1 MNAFP
6 DFSTHGYQIEK
17 ELGHNSLGGRVTY
30 LAKNTNTQK
39 LVVIKQFQFAQLG
52 ASWEEYAAYE
62 QEIKVLQNLDFP
74 GIPRYLD
81 SFQTDSGFC
90 MVQEYKNAE
99 SAVART
105 LSPPDIKQIAI
116 ATLEILVYLQAQK
129 PPIIHRDIKPENLL
143 IDEELNVYL
152 VDFGFA
158 RLGGG
163 NIAAS
168 SVVKGT
174 MGFMPPEQMFNRK
187 LTKASDLYGLG
198 ATLICLLTGTKSG
211 EIGNLID
218 ENYNIH
224 FRHLVPPLQ
233 RGWMN
238 WLETMVAPRIQDR
251 YKSAVDALAALRSLD
266 VSGLPKVRI
275 ERDRLEFT
283 ATELGEKITQTV
295 TVSNPIPNTILSGRW
310 QVAPHPNDPPHT
322 PYDHPWIFFDTY
334 KFEGNEVECKITVDS
349 SKLLA
354 NRTYH
359 RQIILHANSEPDSHK
374 IAIEVKTARLPQ
386 AKQMPSLSKDIL
398 KFIFGFIMVGWVLSS
413 QTGIKSLF
421 MIMLAPLVAGFAAAE
436 KTLNA
441 EVNGNALNTFG
452 SVFGATLVI
461 TAMVFVANTFESIFG
476 SGFTNSTGKVI
487 ALLVGFVVSA
497 LVGASVGSVANSRD
511 LTIATFAASGLV
523 IFSSFVFP
531 LLGMSESP
539 LGNGSSLIALILLS
553 SGCSALVYTLAQPR
567 IDDLLKKGFFK
578 QDAVAIVFLTAGF
591 CISLG
596 FGFSHYLNLAIKRE
610 AVEASKILAVAASAL
625 VPLAATAI
633 PLLNLIVFKRN
644 RIIAEYRKSEPY
656 LIKP

>member
-1 MNAFP
+1 
-6 DFSTHGYQIEK
+6 
-17 ELGHNSLGGRVTY
+17 
-30 LAKNTNTQK
+30 
-39 LVVIKQFQFAQLG
+39 
-52 ASWEEYAAYE
+52 
-62 QEIKVLQNLDFP
+62 
-74 GIPRYLD
+74 
-81 SFQTDSGFC
+81 
-90 MVQEYKNAE
+90 
-99 SAVART
+99 
-105 LSPPDIKQIAI
+105 
-116 ATLEILVYLQAQK
+116 
-129 PPIIHRDIKPENLL
+129 
-143 IDEELNVYL
+143 
-152 VDFGFA
+152 
-158 RLGGG
+158 
-163 NIAAS
+163 
-168 SVVKGT
+168 
-174 MGFMPPEQMFNRK
+174 
-187 LTKASDLYGLG
+187 
-198 ATLICLLTGTKSG
+198 
-211 EIGNLID
+211 
-218 ENYNIH
+218 
-224 FRHLVPPLQ
+224 
-233 RGWMN
+233 
-238 WLETMVAPRIQDR
+238 
-251 YKSAVDALAALRSLD
+251 
-266 VSGLPKVRI
+266 
-275 ERDRLEFT
+275 
-283 ATELGEKITQTV
+283 
-295 TVSNPIPNTILSGRW
+295 
-310 QVAPHPNDPPHT
+310 VAPHPNDPPHT

-511 LTIATFAASGLV
+511 LTIAAFAASGLV

-539 LGNGSSLIALILLS
+539 LGNGFSLIALILLS

-567 IDDLLKKGFFK
+567 IHDLLKKGFFK
-578 QDAVAIVFLTAGF
+578 QDAVAIVFLTASF

-596 FGFSHYLNLAIKRE
+596 FGFSHYLNLALKRE
-610 AVEASKILAVAASAL
+610 SVEASKILAVAASAL

>member
-30 LAKNTNTQK
+30 LGKNTNTQK

-52 ASWEEYAAYE
+52 ASWAEYEAYE

-105 LSPPDIKQIAI
+105 FSPPDIKQIAI
-116 ATLEILVYLQAQK
+116 ATLEILVDLQAQK

-174 MGFMPPEQMFNRK
+174 MGFMPPEQMFNRQ
-187 LTKASDLYGLG
+187 LTESSDIYGLG

-211 EIGNLID
+211 ELGNLID
-218 ENYNIH
+218 ENYSIH

-251 YKSAVDALAALRSLD
+251 YKSAVHALAALKSLD

-295 TVSNPIPNTILSGRW
+295 TVSNPIPNTTLSGRW

-322 PYDHPWIFFDTY
+322 PYDHPWIFFETY
-334 KFEGNEVECKITVDS
+334 KFEGNEVECKIMVDS

-386 AKQMPSLSKDIL
+386 AQQMPSLSKDIL

-413 QTGIKSLF
+413 QTGINSLF

-436 KTLNA
+436 KTLNV
-441 EVNGNALNTFG
+441 EVNGTALNSFG

-461 TAMVFVANTFESIFG
+461 TAMVLVANTFESIFG

-487 ALLVGFVVSA
+487 ALLIGFVVSA

-539 LGNGSSLIALILLS
+539 LGNGSTLIALILLS

-567 IDDLLKKGFFK
+567 IHDLLKKGFFK

-610 AVEASKILAVAASAL
+610 SVEASKILAVAASAL

>member
-105 LSPPDIKQIAI
+105 FSPPDIKQIAI
-116 ATLEILVYLQAQK
+116 ATLEILVDLQAQK

-143 IDEELNVYL
+143 IDDELNVYL

-218 ENYNIH
+218 ENYSIH

-322 PYDHPWIFFDTY
+322 PYDHPWIFFETY

-413 QTGIKSLF
+413 QTGINSLF

-511 LTIATFAASGLV
+511 LTIAAFAASGLV

-539 LGNGSSLIALILLS
+539 LGNGFKPDRSYFIEFWLFRASLYFSS
-553 SGCSALVYTLAQPR
+553 T
-567 IDDLLKKGFFK
+567 
-578 QDAVAIVFLTAGF
+578 
-591 CISLG
+591 
-596 FGFSHYLNLAIKRE
+596 
-610 AVEASKILAVAASAL
+610 
-625 VPLAATAI
+625 
-633 PLLNLIVFKRN
+633 
-644 RIIAEYRKSEPY
+644 
-656 LIKP
+656 

>member
-1 MNAFP
+1 
-6 DFSTHGYQIEK
+6 
-17 ELGHNSLGGRVTY
+17 
-30 LAKNTNTQK
+30 
-39 LVVIKQFQFAQLG
+39 
-52 ASWEEYAAYE
+52 
-62 QEIKVLQNLDFP
+62 
-74 GIPRYLD
+74 
-81 SFQTDSGFC
+81 

-174 MGFMPPEQMFNRK
+174 MGFMPPEQMFNRQ
-187 LTKASDLYGLG
+187 LTEASDLYGLG

-218 ENYNIH
+218 ENYSIH

-233 RGWMN
+233 RGWIN

-251 YKSAVDALAALRSLD
+251 YKSAVHALAALRSLD

-322 PYDHPWIFFDTY
+322 PYDHPWIFFETY

-398 KFIFGFIMVGWVLSS
+398 KFILGFIMVGWVLSS
-413 QTGIKSLF
+413 QTGINSLF

-461 TAMVFVANTFESIFG
+461 TAMVLVANTFESIFG

-610 AVEASKILAVAASAL
+610 SVEASKILAVAASAL